1 MQHDCTFNYFC
12 SDKSEEKCITLLYCF
27 QMTPSTSYQEF
38 VKEEHSLI
46 SSNKQSIVRDNEK
59 TKEAFDASAEESSEE
74 LDEKNG

>member
-1 MQHDCTFNYFC
+1 
-12 SDKSEEKCITLLYCF
+12 
-27 QMTPSTSYQEF
+27 MTPSTSYQEF